1 MHWRYTYRNIICLK
15 LILQTDLAIYVALRI
30 MVVVM
35 IIPAATVEV
44 AAIIVIV
51 IKLSTSN

>member
-15 LILQTDLAIYVALRI
+15 LILPTDLAIYVALRI

-35 IIPAATVEV
+35 IIPAATAEV